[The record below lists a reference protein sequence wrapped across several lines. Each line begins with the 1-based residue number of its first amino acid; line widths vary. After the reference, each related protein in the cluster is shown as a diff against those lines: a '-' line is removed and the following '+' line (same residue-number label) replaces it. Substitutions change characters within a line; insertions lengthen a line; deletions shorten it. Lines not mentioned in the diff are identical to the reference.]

1 MGLNCGRT
9 TLGCSLCAVF
19 GMTRFD
25 LLASHINVKLTDSL
39 PKVRPVPHSPSA
51 RIDRLRRKTKS
62 SPLRVAEVGLPQSDR
77 TGNTIIKISNILE
90 KFKPAIYVVNYVA
103 VMSSANPSTQRGA
116 MSSSYVYIM
125 NKWHSDF
132 DGMAQSTRRPMN
144 VE

>member
-1 MGLNCGRT
+1 
-9 TLGCSLCAVF
+9 
-19 GMTRFD
+19 MTRFD
-25 LLASHINVKLTDSL
+25 LLAWHINVKLTDSL

-103 VMSSANPSTQRGA
+103 VMSSANPPIRQRSEAQCRQA
-116 MSSSYVYIM
+116 MYIL
-125 NKWHSDF
+125 
-132 DGMAQSTRRPMN
+132 
-144 VE
+144 